1 LASPLF
7 WVGGDGAY
15 TIPVDRI
22 PKITFSL
29 LIIPI
34 FLPSEQM
41 VTVTVVLADGSND
54 SVIVSGADSE
64 VDCAPPQAVILDH
77 RTDHKGRNLFVAES
91 IRKTDIIDPP
101 YTLLITFRSG
111 ELARLLCSIW

>member
-1 LASPLF
+1 MNFSAIPWCFQLPSPLF
-7 WVGGDGAY
+7 WDVGDGAY
-15 TIPVDRI
+15 TIPVARI
-22 PKITFSL
+22 PKITLSL

-64 VDCAPPQAVILDH
+64 VDCAPDQAVILDH
-77 RTDHKGRNLFVAES
+77 PTDHKGRNLLVVES
-91 IRKTDIIDPP
+91 I
-101 YTLLITFRSG
+101 
-111 ELARLLCSIW
+111 